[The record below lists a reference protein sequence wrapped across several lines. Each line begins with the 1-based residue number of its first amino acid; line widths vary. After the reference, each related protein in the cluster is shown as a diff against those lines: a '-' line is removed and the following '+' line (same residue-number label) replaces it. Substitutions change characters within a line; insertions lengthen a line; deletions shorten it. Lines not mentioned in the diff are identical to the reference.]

1 MIVDALIIFI
11 CFLFAG
17 TINAG
22 ETAIISAA
30 KSKLEELAM
39 EGKHR
44 AILALQLKESM
55 DNLTATVQISTT
67 ILIVLAAA
75 VTSEITVIFL
85 QPYLLEVQNAFVH
98 GMSFWIAI
106 LIGVLGT
113 TIGAIVFSSLIPKS
127 LGQKYAITVSL
138 KFAPMLTF
146 LSRIFL
152 IPQHILTRTANI
164 FLKPFKDSTT
174 FSEPQLSEEAI
185 MTIIE
190 KGTESGVIDQTEHD
204 LIESIFQFTG
214 TTAKEIMIPRTDIVA
229 INGALPP
236 DEILRLVVEEG
247 YTRMPVYTGSID
259 NIIGIVYAKDVV
271 SLIEHRDLIILHD
284 IMRPVFF
291 IPESKSISDL
301 LKEFQRRKIH
311 LAVVVDE
318 FGGTE
323 GLITLEDILEEIV
336 GEIHDEYDEESKPF
350 EVLPDGN
357 FVVDG
362 MLNVAD
368 FNELTPFHIPESDE
382 YDTVA
387 GFVAKIAGK
396 IPDGSESYFFGDL
409 IFSVVEAHDR
419 RIEKVKFNTRT
430 DRVPDDR
437 DEKIDTY

>member
-1 MIVDALIIFI
+1 MIVDALIILL

-17 TINAG
+17 IINAG

-30 KSKLEELAM
+30 KSKLEELSS
-39 EGKHR
+39 EGKRR

-75 VTSEITVIFL
+75 VTSEITVILL

-106 LIGVLGT
+106 LIGVLCT

-138 KFAPMLTF
+138 KFAPTLTF
-146 LSRIFL
+146 LSRIFIL
-152 IPQHILTRTANI
+152 PQHILTRTANI

-247 YTRMPVYTGSID
+247 YTRMPVYSGSID

-291 IPESKSISDL
+291 IPER
-301 LKEFQRRKIH
+301 E
-311 LAVVVDE
+311 
-318 FGGTE
+318 
-323 GLITLEDILEEIV
+323 ILEYE
-336 GEIHDEYDEESKPF
+336 
-350 EVLPDGN
+350 
-357 FVVDG
+357 
-362 MLNVAD
+362 
-368 FNELTPFHIPESDE
+368 
-382 YDTVA
+382 
-387 GFVAKIAGK
+387 
-396 IPDGSESYFFGDL
+396 
-409 IFSVVEAHDR
+409 
-419 RIEKVKFNTRT
+419 
-430 DRVPDDR
+430 
-437 DEKIDTY
+437 